1 MTGSNVVRLKGRPSE
16 RQKEFFSAR
25 ERFIAYGGARG
36 GGKSWALR
44 RKLILLCLYYP
55 GISILFIRRTLPE
68 LRENHIVPMIK
79 ELGTL
84 ADYSEL
90 RKTLSFRNGSRIL
103 FGYLDTDRDLLRY
116 QGQEFDV
123 IAIDEATQLTENQFV
138 TLRAAMR
145 GVNSFPKRMYLTC
158 NPGGIG
164 HAWVKRLFVDRK
176 FRDGENPND
185 YRFIPAKVYDN
196 KALMESDSG
205 YLGMLRSL
213 PKKLRSAWLDGN
225 WDVFEGQYF
234 PEFSEERHIVPPR
247 EVRDDERVFAAIDY
261 GFDMFAAVWL
271 AEDREGNLYVYREYS
286 RQGLTLSEA
295 AEHFVSENRGDRVEY
310 IASSPDLWN
319 RRQDSGKSG
328 VTVMSEVRGLPPL
341 IRADSRRIIGWRTLR
356 EYLKAGD
363 GPSLTVSAECSGL
376 PDCLKSLLH
385 DKRNPEDVSS
395 EPHSA
400 THLPEA
406 LRYAVMAANGRTVTD
421 SGSDAFDPFLSWFE

>member
-55 GISILFIRRTLPE
+55 GISILLIRRTLPE
-68 LRENHIVPMIK
+68 LRENHIVPMVK

-247 EVRDDERVFAAIDY
+247 EVRDDERFFAAIDY

-271 AEDREGNLYVYREYS
+271 AEDRDGNLYVYREYS

>member
-176 FRDGENPND
+176 FREGESPSD

-225 WDVFEGQYF
+225 WDIFEGQYF

-295 AEHFVSENRGDRVEY
+295 AEHFVRENRGDRVEY

-395 EPHSA
+395 EPHSV

>member
-36 GGKSWALR
+36 GGKSCALR

-79 ELGTL
+79 ELGSL

-176 FRDGENPND
+176 FREGESPSD

-225 WDVFEGQYF
+225 WDIFEGQYF

-247 EVRDDERVFAAIDY
+247 EIRDDERVFAAIDY

-295 AEHFVSENRGDRVEY
+295 AEHFVRENRGDRVEY

-395 EPHSA
+395 EPHSV

-406 LRYAVMAANGRTVTD
+406 LRYAVMAANGRSVTD